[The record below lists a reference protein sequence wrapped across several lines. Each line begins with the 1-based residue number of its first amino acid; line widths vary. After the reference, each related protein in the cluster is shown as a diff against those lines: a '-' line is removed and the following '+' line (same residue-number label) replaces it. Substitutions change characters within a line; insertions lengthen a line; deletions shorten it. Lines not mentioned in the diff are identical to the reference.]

1 MKTYRFAL
9 SFVVVFLVAAAVCF
23 GGTLTVGK
31 GGKYKNIQDAI
42 DAAQSGDVI
51 VIKSGTYTQ
60 ADSLSISEKSG
71 LEIRGEG
78 SVTIACSAYVPVIYI
93 IDSQDIA
100 IRNIHGVHKVKDPA
114 VGKGVCGPGATIITA
129 ENSSGITVS
138 KCELNGCGQTGFE
151 SLSSNGIVL
160 DGNYIHDNVNSAI
173 ALYLAED
180 EEPDVKI
187 INNRLENNFGPV
199 IVSPRDGLLKFYF
212 KDTDEAEGVTL
223 ENNKWKNNDKMPRK
237 TVTVNGNKIVFW
249 GSPAAEK
256 GANGKTVVYSGILN
270 QDTKLPVGDTTVVF
284 MKNSLITF
292 YENGEVSGGF
302 CAEEDLVTLPDET
315 EVVLPAGGY
324 REFWESGILKSAE
337 VEDGSVLDFDED
349 GNPMDAG
356 NYDGETDDES
366 AYMP

>member
-1 MKTYRFAL
+1 MKICRFAL
-9 SFVVVFLVAAAVCF
+9 SFAVVFLVGAAVCF

-60 ADSLSISEKSG
+60 PESLMINEKSG

-93 IDSQDIA
+93 SDSEDIA

-114 VGKGVCGPGATIITA
+114 VGKGACGPGATIITA

-151 SLSSNGIVL
+151 SLGSNTIVL

-173 ALYLAED
+173 ALYLAEE

-187 INNRLENNFGPV
+187 TNNRLENNFGPV
-199 IVSPRDGLLKFYF
+199 IISPRDGLLKFYF

-249 GSPAAEK
+249 GAPVSDQGES
-256 GANGKTVVYSGILN
+256 GTTVVYSGILDRN
-270 QDTKLPVGDTTVVF
+270 TELPVGDTTVVF
-284 MKNSLITF
+284 MEHSLITF
-292 YENGEVSGGF
+292 YESGEVSGGF
-302 CAEEDLVTLPDET
+302 CADEDLVTLPDET
-315 EVVLPAGGY
+315 EVTLPAGGY
-324 REFWESGILKSAE
+324 REFWDSGFLKSAE
-337 VEDGSVLDFDED
+337 LEDGSVVQFDEE
-349 GNPMDAG
+349 GNLLDEG
-356 NYDGETDDES
+356 NDDGETDGES
-366 AYMP
+366 A